1 MTRILVTGATGFIG
15 AHLTRRLVQQGHS
28 VRALVR
34 ATSHAESLEEWGV
47 ACVLGDLSDAD
58 SIHRAVEG
66 VDWVFHLA
74 GLVTATS
81 RRALLQANG
90 WGAAHVADA
99 CARQSQ
105 PPVLVYVS
113 SVAAVGPAWRHRLR
127 TEHDV
132 PSPISQYGWSKRA
145 GEIAVE
151 RRAARVPTTIVR
163 PGIVFGPQGREMLP
177 IFQSIDRL
185 HLHIVAGQWSPRL
198 SLIDVEDLVPL
209 LITAAE
215 QGARVPGSGVKQ
227 DVATGR
233 YFACCPE
240 YPDYFQFG
248 RLVQQAL
255 DQRYVAFLHIP
266 FPIPWVVGWLAPWVT
281 SLSGGTSALSID
293 KIREA
298 LADSWACS
306 CAAAERDLRFRP
318 ARTLAEQL
326 RGTAQWYR
334 EHGWL

>member
-1 MTRILVTGATGFIG
+1 MTRILVTGATGFLG

-34 ATSHAESLEEWGV
+34 ATSQTRSLEEWGV
-47 ACVLGDLSDAD
+47 ARVVGDLSDVD
-58 SIHRAVEG
+58 SVHRAVEG

-74 GLVTATS
+74 GLIGAHG

-90 WGAAHVADA
+90 WGTAHVADA
-99 CARQSQ
+99 CARQAH

-132 PSPISQYGWSKRA
+132 PSPVSQYGWSKRA

-151 RRAARVPTTIVR
+151 RRAAGVPTTIVR
-163 PGIVFGPQGREMLP
+163 PGIVFGPEGREMFP

-198 SLIDVEDLVPL
+198 SLIDVEDLATL
-209 LITAAE
+209 LIAAAE
-215 QGARVPGSGVKQ
+215 RGARVPGSGVKP
-227 DVATGR
+227 DMATGR

-255 DQRYVAFLHIP
+255 AQRYVAFLHIP
-266 FPIPWVVGWLAPWVT
+266 VPIPWLVGCLAPWLT
-281 SLSGGTSALSID
+281 SLFGASSALSID

-306 CAAAERDLRFRP
+306 CAAAERELGFRP
-318 ARTLAEQL
+318 TQTLAEQL
-326 RGTAQWYR
+326 RGTARWYR